1 MYFSNKR
8 YLEDLKNTYENI
20 SRIEL
25 LSGKSLLITG
35 ATGLIGSFLVDF
47 CLYLNGIYDYKI
59 QVYALGRNKERM
71 KCRFQTH
78 MGDDRLH
85 LIVQD
90 VVEPLILEDELDYMI
105 HAAGDGFPAAFR
117 EHPVETMT
125 PAFIGTYNLL
135 EAAKRLNVK
144 RVMYIS
150 SGEIYGRCIEQ
161 EHAFKED
168 ESGIVDSMQVRSCYP
183 MAKRAAETLC
193 VSYSQEYGIDT
204 VIVRPGHIY
213 GFPVSSND
221 NRATVQFLNNALNG
235 EKIVLHSPGL
245 QMRSYTYIS
254 DCVSA
259 LLTVLLHGN
268 NREAYNIAN
277 SESRVTIAEYAKILA
292 DVAGVGYEIR
302 LPDEIQQKE
311 LTPIEYAVLD
321 SSKLESLGWKGR
333 YEIKSGIE
341 QMYWMAKERVCIKV
355 KI

>member
-8 YLEDLKNTYENI
+8 YIEDLESAYENI
-20 SRIEL
+20 PGIEL
-25 LSGKSLLITG
+25 LSGKSILITG
-35 ATGLIGSFLVDF
+35 ATGLVGSFLVDF
-47 CLYLNGIYDYKI
+47 CLYLDETYDYKI
-59 QVYALGRNKERM
+59 QVYALGKNEERL
-71 KCRFQTH
+71 KRRFQSHT
-78 MGDDRLH
+78 GAARLR
-85 LIVQD
+85 LVVQD
-90 VVEPLILEDELDYMI
+90 VVYPLLLEDELDYII
-105 HAAGDGFPAAFR
+105 HAAGDGYPAAFR

-135 EAAKRLNVK
+135 EAARRLHVK
-144 RVMYIS
+144 RVMYVS
-150 SGEIYGRCIEQ
+150 SGEIYGRSIGQ

-204 VIVRPGHIY
+204 VVARPGHIY
-213 GFPVSSND
+213 GFAVSAND

-254 DCVSA
+254 DCVAA

-268 NREAYNIAN
+268 TGEAYNIAN
-277 SESRVTIAEYAKILA
+277 SESRVTIAEYARILS
-292 DVAGVGYEIR
+292 DIAGVGYEIR

-321 SSKLESLGWKGR
+321 SSKLEGLGWKGR
-333 YEIKSGIE
+333 YKIRPGIE
-341 QMYWMAKERVCIKV
+341 QMYWMAKE
-355 KI
+355 

>member
-8 YLEDLKNTYENI
+8 YLEDLQKAYESI
-20 SRIEL
+20 PGIEHL
-25 LSGKSLLITG
+25 AGKSILITG
-35 ATGLIGSFLVDF
+35 ATGMVGAFLVDL
-47 CLYLNGIYDYKI
+47 CLYLDVFYDYKMQI
-59 QVYALGRNKERM
+59 YALGRNAEKM
-71 KCRFQTH
+71 KRRFQSH
-78 MGDDRLH
+78 IGDDRLH

-90 VVEPLILEDELDYMI
+90 VVEPLLLGDELDYII

-135 EAAKRLNVK
+135 EAARRLHVK
-144 RVMYIS
+144 RFMYIS
-150 SGEIYGRCIEQ
+150 SGEIYGKSIET
-161 EHAFKED
+161 EHAFREE

-204 VIVRPGHIY
+204 VVARPGHIY
-213 GFPVSSND
+213 GFAVSAND
-221 NRATVQFLNNALNG
+221 NRATVQFMNNALKG

-254 DCVSA
+254 DCVSG

-277 SESRVTIAEYAKILA
+277 RESRVTIAEYARILS

-321 SSKLESLGWKGR
+321 SSKLEALGWKGR
-333 YEIKSGIE
+333 YKIRAGIE
-341 QMYWMAKERVCIKV
+341 QMYRMAKE
-355 KI
+355 

>member
-8 YLEDLKNTYENI
+8 YIEDLKNTYENI
-20 SRIEL
+20 LGIEL
-25 LSGKSLLITG
+25 LSCKSILITG
-35 ATGLIGSFLVDF
+35 ATGLIGSFFVDF
-47 CLYLNGIYDYKI
+47 CLYLNEKYDYKI
-59 QVYALGRNKERM
+59 QIYAMGRNEERM
-71 KCRFQTH
+71 KCRFRSH
-78 MGDDRLH
+78 VSDDRLH
-85 LIVQD
+85 WVIQD
-90 VVEPLILEDELDYMI
+90 VVVPLILANELDYII

-135 EAAKRLNVK
+135 EAAKRLKVK

-150 SGEIYGRCIEQ
+150 SGEIYGKSIGVK
-161 EHAFKED
+161 HAFKED
-168 ESGIVDSMQVRSCYP
+168 ESGIIDSMQVRSCYP

-193 VSYSQEYGIDT
+193 VSYSQEYGVDT

-213 GFPVSSND
+213 GFAVSSND
-221 NRATVQFLNNALNG
+221 NRATVQFLNNALSG

-321 SSKLESLGWKGR
+321 SSKLEDLGWKGKYKIR
-333 YEIKSGIE
+333 SGIE
-341 QMYWMAKERVCIKV
+341 QMYWMAKE
-355 KI
+355 